1 MWWALQNWVLLNVMA
16 IPQNRYFYPPF
27 ENKGIELRKVKDFP
41 KARGLTDGGVR
52 TESQVCSW
60 FKVCTL
66 RWQKDRPDPMV
77 FPSIL
82 ASIIVLTT
90 QFMFWSQMSLSP
102 ALDFSSKHSKFV
114 FGRRH
119 LLRYQHGCLLTL
131 SSTHMHLDLQK
142 TPLFLMLSSY
152 MCLSSLLK

>member
-1 MWWALQNWVLLNVMA
+1 MA

-90 QFMFWSQMSLSP
+90 QFMFGVRCLYHQ
-102 ALDFSSKHSKFV
+102 
-114 FGRRH
+114 
-119 LLRYQHGCLLTL
+119 LLTF
-131 SSTHMHLDLQK
+131 LQNI
-142 TPLFLMLSSY
+142 PNLFLEGGTYSDISMVVS
-152 MCLSSLLK
+152 